1 MKKVPISLIVDD
13 PAPGVAVYHYHINP
27 PFTKD
32 GRPLVKFYPN
42 ELLYRF
48 CDVIERNGIKGK
60 FSVVPMAANQGD
72 ILHGFEGVSEE
83 TLRDW
88 MDTVKTR
95 VQKNF
100 SLCPEILTHN
110 MAIDLETGKPLP
122 LNERDWAAT
131 QTRETLTPYIAKAL
145 SILKEAGITAIGVT
159 SPWDFG
165 IEVEEE
171 YCAAISKAVY
181 EVNGSKKAWYFL
193 RTLRERPNARP
204 WVALEEDGRTV
215 VSIPSSTRDRIW
227 QTIDTTETSDEF
239 VSRVA
244 DMLITED
251 GKGGDIVDILNSN
264 GYPIICTHWQSMMS
278 NGLGTG
284 IRVLETV
291 AKRVEKNLSDRVEWT
306 KYEDILDLVLAD
318 KASYPAPKF

>member
-100 SLCPEILTHN
+100 
-110 MAIDLETGKPLP
+110 
-122 LNERDWAAT
+122 
-131 QTRETLTPYIAKAL
+131 
-145 SILKEAGITAIGVT
+145 
-159 SPWDFG
+159 
-165 IEVEEE
+165 
-171 YCAAISKAVY
+171 
-181 EVNGSKKAWYFL
+181 
-193 RTLRERPNARP
+193 
-204 WVALEEDGRTV
+204 
-215 VSIPSSTRDRIW
+215 
-227 QTIDTTETSDEF
+227 
-239 VSRVA
+239 
-244 DMLITED
+244 
-251 GKGGDIVDILNSN
+251 
-264 GYPIICTHWQSMMS
+264 
-278 NGLGTG
+278 
-284 IRVLETV
+284 
-291 AKRVEKNLSDRVEWT
+291 
-306 KYEDILDLVLAD
+306 
-318 KASYPAPKF
+318 